1 MRSEMKT
8 TTFAP
13 VAGSTILAELQA
25 ELEKH
30 ASDAPGWRAAA
41 QQGFKVAAI
50 VAALDAEREIIAGAL
65 LQALLGQGQMEEAAA
80 AALIGEQSARFAM
93 QLNRLGEFQAGPL
106 WTPDRALSAGQ
117 ADALRRMLLAVV
129 TDPRLVLVRLAEQLR
144 RMREARDLDE
154 AARLRIAWETR
165 EIYAPL
171 ANRLGIWQLKWELED
186 LAFRYLEPAD
196 YRRIAGEL
204 NETRTDREKF
214 IESVRN
220 EIIAEL
226 LRVGVTAEVIGR
238 PKHIYS
244 IWRKMRRK
252 GLAFGEV
259 FDIRAVRVIVGTV
272 ADCYAALGAVHGRWH
287 YIPGEFDD
295 YIATPK
301 DNLYRSLHTAVIGPG
316 AVPLEIQIRTR
327 EMHEHA
333 ELGVA
338 AHWRYKEGGTR
349 DAAYDRKIEW
359 LRELLAPAAEAESDN
374 DFLSRVRA
382 DLFED
387 RVYALTPKGEVIDL
401 PSGATPLDFAYHVH
415 TDLGHRCRGARVN
428 GRMVP
433 LDHRLANGEVVEII
447 RGKEAQP
454 SRDWLVE
461 QQGHLA
467 SPRSRAKVRAW
478 FKKRDVGQ
486 NREEGRAMLER
497 EIVRLGAQNSLMAE
511 LITEFGVSNA
521 DALYLAL
528 GSGDVSLAQ
537 ATGAIQR
544 RMRGREALP
553 PVAAAA
559 QAKPVRRN
567 AAGAVEIE
575 GVGDLMSVYAR
586 CCNPIPPE
594 SVTGYVTVGRGVTIH
609 RSGCSSLARLAARAP
624 ERLLQ
629 VEWGRSGVAR
639 FPVDVVIHAMDRRG
653 LVRDISTLLADEKIN
668 IERMTTRTD
677 AAEGSADLSLRL
689 SVPGLHELSRLLAR
703 LAALR
708 GVISA
713 RRRV

>member
-1 MRSEMKT
+1 MKT
-8 TTFAP
+8 TTHAP
-13 VAGSTILAELQA
+13 VAGSTIMAELQA
-25 ELEKH
+25 LLADH
-30 ASDAPGWRAAA
+30 ASDAPAWEAAGA
-41 QQGFKVAAI
+41 QGQEVAAI
-50 VAALDAEREIIAGAL
+50 VASLDAEREIIAGAL
-65 LQALLGQGQMEEAAA
+65 LQPLLARDLIDEASA
-80 AALIGEQSARFAM
+80 AALFGESIAHFAA
-93 QLNRLGEFQAGPL
+93 QLNRLGEFQASAQ

-144 RMREARDLDE
+144 RMRAARSLEE

-204 NETRTDREKF
+204 NETRADREKF

-220 EIIAEL
+220 DILAEL
-226 LRVGVTAEVIGR
+226 ARINVQAEVAGR

-252 GLAFGEV
+252 GLAFAQV
-259 FDIRAVRVIVGTV
+259 FDVRAVRIIVGTV

-338 AHWRYKEGGTR
+338 AHWRYKEGGPR

-359 LRELLAPAAEAESDN
+359 LRELLAPAADAESDS

-415 TDLGHRCRGARVN
+415 TDLGHKCRGARVN
-428 GRMVP
+428 GRIVP
-433 LDHRLANGEVVEII
+433 LDHCLANGEVVEII

-461 QQGHLA
+461 QQGFLA

-486 NREEGRAMLER
+486 NRLEGREILER
-497 EIVRLGAQNSLMAE
+497 ELLRIGAQNALMAE
-511 LITEFGVSNA
+511 LIGEFGVSNA
-521 DALYLAL
+521 DGLFIAL
-528 GSGDVSLAQ
+528 GSGDLSLAQ
-537 ATGAIQR
+537 VTAAIQR
-544 RMRGREALP
+544 RTKAREAIPTPTVAP
-553 PVAAAA
+553 PVKAA
-559 QAKPVRRN
+559 RRD

-575 GVGDLMSVYAR
+575 GVGDLMSTYAR
-586 CCNPIPPE
+586 CCNPLPPE
-594 SVTGYVTVGRGVTIH
+594 AVTGYVTMGRGVTIH
-609 RSGCSSLARLAARAP
+609 RSGCSSLARIAARAP

-629 VEWGRSGVAR
+629 VQWGKSRVSR

-653 LVRDISTLLADEKIN
+653 LVRDVSTLLADEKVN
-668 IERMTTRTD
+668 IERLTTRTD
-677 AAEGSADLSLRL
+677 PAAGSADLSLRI
-689 SVPGLHELSRLLAR
+689 SVAGLDELARLLAR
-703 LAALR
+703 IGALP

>member
-1 MRSEMKT
+1 MKT

-13 VAGSTILAELQA
+13 VVGSTILAELQA

-93 QLNRLGEFQAGPL
+93 QLNRLGEFQAGPQ
-106 WTPDRALSAGQ
+106 WTPDRVLSAGQ

-144 RMREARDLDE
+144 RMREARSLDE
-154 AARLRIAWETR
+154 AGRLRIAWETR

-196 YRRIAGEL
+196 YRRIASEL

-220 EIIAEL
+220 EINTEL

-252 GLAFGEV
+252 GLVFGQV
-259 FDIRAVRVIVGTV
+259 FDIRAVRVVVESIG
-272 ADCYAALGAVHGRWH
+272 DCYAALGAVHGRWH

-359 LRELLAPAAEAESDN
+359 LRELLSPAAEAESDS
-374 DFLSRVRA
+374 DFLSRVRV

-387 RVYALTPKGEVIDL
+387 RVYALTPKGEVMDL
-401 PSGATPLDFAYHVH
+401 PAGATPLDFAYHVH

-428 GRMVP
+428 GRIVP

-447 RGKEAQP
+447 RGKEPQP

-461 QQGHLA
+461 QQGFLA

-486 NREEGRAMLER
+486 NREEGREMLER
-497 EIVRLGAQNSLMAE
+497 EILRLGAQHSLMAG

-553 PVAAAA
+553 PVAAAT
-559 QAKPVRRN
+559 QVKPARRN

-609 RSGCSSLARLAARAP
+609 RAGCSGLARLAARAP

-629 VEWGRSGVAR
+629 VEWGKSRVVR

-653 LVRDISTLLADEKIN
+653 LVRDVSTLLADEKIN
-668 IERMTTRTD
+668 IERMSTRTD
-677 AAEGSADLSLRL
+677 AAESSADLALRIAV
-689 SVPGLHELSRLLAR
+689 SGLDELARLLAR

>member
-1 MRSEMKT
+1 MKT

-13 VAGSTILAELQA
+13 VAGSAILAGLQA
-25 ELEKH
+25 ELEKQ
-30 ASDAPGWRAAA
+30 ANDAPGWRAAA
-41 QQGFKVAAI
+41 LRGFEVAAI

-65 LQALLGQGQMEEAAA
+65 LQPLLGQRQMEESAATV
-80 AALIGEQSARFAM
+80 LFGEQIARFAT
-93 QLNRLGEFQAGPL
+93 QLNQLGEFQANAQ
-106 WTPDRALSAGQ
+106 WTPEKALSAGQ

-144 RMREARDLDE
+144 RMRGARDVDE

-204 NETRTDREKF
+204 NETRADREKF
-214 IESVRN
+214 IESIRG

-226 LRVGVTAEVIGR
+226 DRIGVAAEVIGR

-252 GLAFGEV
+252 GLAFDQV
-259 FDIRAVRVIVGTV
+259 FDVRAVRIIVGTV

-327 EMHEHA
+327 DMHEHA

-349 DAAYDRKIEW
+349 DAAYDRKVEW
-359 LRELLAPAAEAESDN
+359 LRELLAPAAETECDN

-428 GRMVP
+428 GRIVP
-433 LDHRLANGEVVEII
+433 LDHHLANGEIVEII

-461 QQGHLA
+461 QQGFLA

-486 NREEGRAMLER
+486 NREEGREMLER
-497 EIVRLGAQNSLMAE
+497 ELQRIGAQNSLMSD
-511 LITEFGVSNA
+511 LIGEFGVSNA

-528 GSGDVSLAQ
+528 GSGDLSIAQ
-537 ATGAIQR
+537 VTGAIQR
-544 RMRGREALP
+544 RMRGRDAPAPAALP
-553 PVAAAA
+553 PLAAPA
-559 QAKPVRRN
+559 RRD

-586 CCNPIPPE
+586 CCNPLPPE

-609 RSGCSSLARLAARAP
+609 RSGCRSLARIAARAP
-624 ERLLQ
+624 ERLLL
-629 VEWGRSGVAR
+629 VEWGKSRVTR
-639 FPVDVVIHAMDRRG
+639 FPVDVVVHAMDRRG
-653 LVRDISTLLADEKIN
+653 LVRDVSTLLADEKVN

-677 AAEGSADLSLRL
+677 AAEASADLSLRI
-689 SVPGLHELSRLLAR
+689 SVCGLDELSRLLAR
-703 LAALR
+703 ISALP

>member
-1 MRSEMKT
+1 MKT
-8 TTFAP
+8 TTNAP
-13 VAGSTILAELQA
+13 VAGSTNLVELRA
-25 ELEKH
+25 VLDGH
-30 ASDAPGWRAAA
+30 ASAAPGWHSAAL
-41 QQGFKVAAI
+41 QGFEVASI

-65 LQALLGQGQMEEAAA
+65 LQPLLGQGLLEEAAA
-80 AALIGEQSARFAM
+80 GALFGEQIARFAAE
-93 QLNRLGEFQAGPL
+93 LNRLGEFQAGAQ
-106 WTPDRALSAGQ
+106 WTPERVLSAGQ

-144 RMREARDLDE
+144 RMRGARGLDE
-154 AARLRIAWETR
+154 ATRLRIAWETR

-204 NETRTDREKF
+204 NETRTEREAF
-214 IESVRN
+214 IEAVRN
-220 EIIAEL
+220 EIITEL
-226 LRVGVTAEVIGR
+226 ARIGVTAEVIGR

-252 GLAFGEV
+252 GLAFGQV
-259 FDIRAVRVIVGTV
+259 FDIRAVRIVVGTV

-338 AHWRYKEGGTR
+338 AHWRYKEGGTP
-349 DAAYDRKIEW
+349 DAAYDRKIDW
-359 LRELLAPAAEAESDN
+359 LRELLAPAAEAESDS

-387 RVYALTPKGEVIDL
+387 RVYALTPRGEVVDL
-401 PSGATPLDFAYHVH
+401 PAGSTPLDFAYHVH

-428 GRMVP
+428 GRIVP

-447 RGKEAQP
+447 RGKEEKP

-461 QQGHLA
+461 QQGYLA

-486 NREEGRAMLER
+486 NRVEGREMFER
-497 EIVRLGAQNSLMAE
+497 ELLRLEAQHSLMSE
-511 LITEFGVSNA
+511 LIGEFSVSNA

-528 GSGDVSLAQ
+528 GSGDLSLAQ
-537 ATGAIQR
+537 VTGAIQR
-544 RMRGREALP
+544 RMRGRETLP
-553 PVAAAA
+553 AATAA
-559 QAKPVRRN
+559 PKATPARRD
-567 AAGAVEIE
+567 AAGTVEIE

-586 CCNPIPPE
+586 CCNPLPPE
-594 SVTGYVTVGRGVTIH
+594 PVTGYVTVGRGVTIH
-609 RSGCSSLARLAARAP
+609 RSGCASLARIGARAP

-629 VEWGRSGVAR
+629 VAWGKSRVTR

-653 LVRDISTLLADEKIN
+653 LVRDVSTLLADEKIN
-668 IERMTTRTD
+668 IERMTTRTN
-677 AAEGSADLSLRL
+677 AAEGSADLSLRM
-689 SVPGLHELSRLLAR
+689 SVSGLDDLARLLAR
-703 LAALR
+703 LAALP

-713 RRRV
+713 RRRA

>member
-1 MRSEMKT
+1 MKT

-13 VAGSTILAELQA
+13 VAGSAILVELQA
-25 ELEKH
+25 ELDKH
-30 ASDAPGWRAAA
+30 ASDAPGWRTAE
-41 QQGFKVAAI
+41 QQGLEVAAI

-65 LQALLGQGQMEEAAA
+65 LQPLLGQGQMEEAAA
-80 AALIGEQSARFAM
+80 ARLFGEQITRFAA
-93 QLNRLGEFQAGPL
+93 QLNQLGEFQAGAQ
-106 WTPDRALSAGQ
+106 WTPDKVLSAGQ

-144 RMREARDLDE
+144 RMRKARGLDE
-154 AARLRIAWETR
+154 TARLRIAWETR

-186 LAFRYLEPAD
+186 LAFRYLEPTD

-220 EIIAEL
+220 EIITEL
-226 LRVGVTAEVIGR
+226 GRVGVTAEVIGR

-244 IWRKMRRK
+244 IWRKMHRK
-252 GLAFGEV
+252 GLAFGQV

-301 DNLYRSLHTAVIGPG
+301 DNLYRSLHTAVIGPA

-359 LRELLAPAAEAESDN
+359 LRELLAPAAEAESDS

-387 RVYALTPKGEVIDL
+387 RIYALTPKGEVIDL

-428 GRMVP
+428 GRIVP

-461 QQGHLA
+461 QQGYLA

-478 FKKRDVGQ
+478 FKKRDVGK
-486 NREEGRAMLER
+486 NLEEGREMLER
-497 EIVRLGAQNSLMAE
+497 ELLRIGAQHALMSE
-511 LITEFGVSNA
+511 LIGEFGVSNA

-528 GSGDVSLAQ
+528 GSGDLSLAQ
-537 ATGAIQR
+537 VTGAIQR
-544 RMRGREALP
+544 RTRGREAVP
-553 PVAAAA
+553 AAAA
-559 QAKPVRRN
+559 PKAKPARRD
-567 AAGAVEIE
+567 AAGTVEIE

-586 CCNPIPPE
+586 CCNPLPPE
-594 SVTGYVTVGRGVTIH
+594 PVTGYVTVGRGVTIH
-609 RSGCSSLARLAARAP
+609 RSGCSSLARIAARAP

-629 VEWGRSGVAR
+629 VEWGKSRVTR
-639 FPVDVVIHAMDRRG
+639 FPVDIVIHAMDRRG
-653 LVRDISTLLADEKIN
+653 LVRDVSTLLAEEKIN

-677 AAEGSADLSLRL
+677 AAEGSADLALRIT
-689 SVPGLHELSRLLAR
+689 VAGLDELSRLLAR
-703 LAALR
+703 LGGLP

>member
-1 MRSEMKT
+1 MKT

-13 VAGSTILAELQA
+13 VAGSAILAELQA
-25 ELEKH
+25 SLEKY
-30 ASDAPGWRAAA
+30 ARDTPGWQAAA
-41 QQGFKVAAI
+41 LQGSAVAAI

-65 LQALLGQGQMEEAAA
+65 LQPLLGQGLLEETAAA
-80 AALIGEQSARFAM
+80 TLYGDQVARFAA
-93 QLNRLGEFQAGPL
+93 QLNRLGEFQAGAQ
-106 WTPDRALSAGQ
+106 WTPDRVLSAGQ

-144 RMREARDLDE
+144 RMREARGLDE

-171 ANRLGIWQLKWELED
+171 ANRLGIWQFKWELED

-204 NETRTDREKF
+204 NETRTDRERF

-220 EIIAEL
+220 EIITEL
-226 LRVGVTAEVIGR
+226 ERVGVTAEVIGR

-252 GLAFGEV
+252 GLAFGQV
-259 FDIRAVRVIVGTV
+259 FDVRAVRIIVETV
-272 ADCYAALGAVHGRWH
+272 SDCYAALGAVHGRWH

-327 EMHEHA
+327 EMHEHS

-359 LRELLAPAAEAESDN
+359 LRELLAPAAEAETDS
-374 DFLSRVRA
+374 DFLSRVRS

-387 RVYALTPKGEVIDL
+387 RIYSLTPRGEVIDL

-428 GRMVP
+428 GRIVP

-461 QQGHLA
+461 QQGFLA

-486 NREEGRAMLER
+486 NREEGREMLGR
-497 EIVRLGAQNSLMAE
+497 ELLRIGAQNSLMAE
-511 LITEFGVSNA
+511 LIAEFSVSNA

-528 GSGDVSLAQ
+528 GSGDLSLAQ
-537 ATGAIQR
+537 VTGAIQR
-544 RMRGREALP
+544 RMRGRVALP
-553 PVAAAA
+553 PIPAEPHV
-559 QAKPVRRN
+559 KPARRD

-594 SVTGYVTVGRGVTIH
+594 PVTGYVTVGRGVTIH

-629 VEWGRSGVAR
+629 VEWGKSRVVR

-653 LVRDISTLLADEKIN
+653 LVRDVSTLLADEKIN
-668 IERMTTRTD
+668 IERMSTRTE
-677 AAEGSADLSLRL
+677 ASEGSADLSLRIT
-689 SVPGLHELSRLLAR
+689 VAGLDVLSRLLAR
-703 LAALR
+703 LATLP